1 LSIVRRGLS
10 EAVAPSQIIVSG
22 GAAGAAHNIVSNKLC
37 SASVLLLRVAAACAH
52 ERSMER
58 ACGSGEIPIGMGSM
72 MQWIAS
78 PHVKAR
84 TTGAV
89 YFLYF
94 AMAILG
100 GVLTPGTASDILAH
114 EALFRWGFAIS
125 LVSLALYVALAALF
139 YNLFKPVNRT
149 LALIAAFFSLMGC
162 AMQAFSSLFELA
174 PFVVTGASQFKSAF
188 NPSQLHGLAQM
199 FVDLSSQTG
208 YIGIVFFALFDLAIG
223 YMIFKSTFLPR
234 VLGVLM
240 AIAGLG
246 WLAFLSPP
254 FANHVLIFLEVP
266 GFLAEFLLMLWL
278 LVRGVNL
285 NRWDEQELMARS

>member
-1 LSIVRRGLS
+1 
-10 EAVAPSQIIVSG
+10 
-22 GAAGAAHNIVSNKLC
+22 
-37 SASVLLLRVAAACAH
+37 
-52 ERSMER
+52 
-58 ACGSGEIPIGMGSM
+58 MGSL
-72 MQWIAS
+72 MQWIAA

-84 TTGAV
+84 TIGAV

-114 EALFRWGFAIS
+114 QALFRWGFAIS

-162 AMQAFSSLFELA
+162 AMQAFGSLFELA
-174 PFVVTGASQFKSAF
+174 PFVVTGQSQLKSAF

-199 FVDLSSQTG
+199 FVDFSGQAG

-223 YMIFKSTFLPR
+223 YMIFRSTFLPR
-234 VLGVLM
+234 ILGVLM
-240 AIAGLG
+240 AIAGIG

-266 GFLAEFLLMLWL
+266 GFLAEFSLMLWL

-285 NRWDEQELMARS
+285 NRWDEQERKARS